1 MSDTVITVGLFVVIA
16 VLVGVW
22 YSKRG
27 DNVRYVSS
35 GPSKEEIAAQ
45 QERFSKLTIKELKK
59 YIQSKGRAG
68 RLPSKKADLVHL
80 ALACWAGHINAG
92 PGK

>member
-1 MSDTVITVGLFVVIA
+1 MSDTAIAVGIFVVIA

-27 DNVRYVSS
+27 ENVRYVSS

-45 QERFSKLTIKELKK
+45 KERFSALTIKELKT
-59 YIQSKGRAG
+59 YIQTKGKSG
-68 RLPSKKADLVHL
+68 RLPTKKADLVEV
-80 ALACWAGHINAG
+80 ALQLWTGQ
-92 PGK
+92 PW